1 MNWRVGLF
9 RIWIIL
15 SVLWIGAWGYYGF
28 TQWRGSTYEVTD
40 PTGLK
45 FEVNAPKDTPQADVV
60 AFIQQ
65 SDVAKQ
71 RQADCSKERG
81 PWCEF
86 ALSLQMPNKL
96 NLSRVLLSAIAGPV
110 ALLFAGLA
118 WFWIVSGFR
127 QTAIK
132 P

>member
-15 SVLWIGAWGYYGF
+15 SVLWISAWGYYGF
-28 TQWRGSTYEVTD
+28 IQWRGSTYEVAD

-45 FEVNAPKDTPQADVV
+45 FIVIAPKDTSNADVV
-60 AFIQQ
+60 EFVKQA
-65 SDVAKQ
+65 DAAKQ

-81 PWCEF
+81 PWCEYAF
-86 ALSLQMPNKL
+86 PLYMPTDL
-96 NLSRVLLSAIAGPV
+96 NLPRILLSAIVGPLV
-110 ALLFAGLA
+110 LFIVGLA
-118 WFWIVSGFR
+118 CLWVVSGFR
-127 QTAIK
+127 QTTMK